1 MISDF
6 NAGMAKIK
14 GSGKNMSKGHLISL
28 DNGGLDVAENFMP
41 QQFKNTVKIIDGK
54 KTIIKGNPAMKA
66 DSTTEFADG
75 RGVSSW
81 EEYVRMK
88 LHLL

>member
-1 MISDF
+1 
-6 NAGMAKIK
+6 
-14 GSGKNMSKGHLISL
+14 
-28 DNGGLDVAENFMP
+28 MP

-75 RGVSSW
+75 RGVASW
-81 EEYVRMK
+81 DDYVRMK